1 MIGQMFRSLPPVSK
15 NLIIINTIIWVATW
29 LAGSKAGFAIENW
42 TGLHYFTSPL
52 FYPWQL
58 ITYMFVH
65 ANFMHL
71 FFNMFALF
79 MFGGLLE
86 RTLGSNKFLFYYISC
101 GIGAALIQEG
111 VYALMLDKY
120 EHLLDPLWLH
130 KIQTEGAG
138 LIKQGLNYVDPTAG
152 NYNLLLNN
160 ATVGASGAIYGI
172 LLAFGMIWPN
182 MRLYLMFIPI
192 PIKAKWMVIGY
203 AALELL
209 LGIQNHAGDNV
220 AHFAHLGGML
230 FGVIM
235 ILYWKKKGIIGGR
248 YY

>member
-1 MIGQMFRSLPPVSK
+1 MLQQMFRVLPPVCK
-15 NLIIINTIIWVATW
+15 NLIIINILIWVTTW
-29 LAGSKAGFAIENW
+29 LFGDSAGITLETYA
-42 TGLHYFTSPL
+42 GLHYFSSSL
-52 FYPWQL
+52 FYPYQL

-86 RTLGSNKFLFYYISC
+86 RNLGSKRFLFYYLSC
-101 GIGAALIQEG
+101 GLGAALIQEG
-111 VYALMLDKY
+111 FYAVTLHKY
-120 EHLLDPLWLH
+120 IGILDPDSLMTVQ
-130 KIQTEGAG
+130 KEGANI
-138 LIKQGLNYVDPTAG
+138 LRQGMNYVNPNLA

-172 LLAFGMIWPN
+172 LLAFGMLYPN
-182 MRLYLMFIPI
+182 MPLYMMFIPI

-203 AALELL
+203 ALLELM
-209 LGIQNHAGDNV
+209 LGMRNSVGDNV

-230 FGVIM
+230 IGLIM
-235 ILYWKKKGIIGGR
+235 ILYWKNKRFI
-248 YY
+248 Y